1 VNLLES
7 QALLLGLGWETKQAH
22 RQQVQQQCSSLIQ
35 TRPGRVQQANEGPME
50 KNLRSAMKP
59 TMWPGMMGLKR
70 DGDDAAGE
78 MEAVEEHER
87 RVPFPNRV
95 AQRAHNP
102 TETRGPTLRI

>member
-1 VNLLES
+1 
-7 QALLLGLGWETKQAH
+7 
-22 RQQVQQQCSSLIQ
+22 
-35 TRPGRVQQANEGPME
+35 
-50 KNLRSAMKP
+50 MKP